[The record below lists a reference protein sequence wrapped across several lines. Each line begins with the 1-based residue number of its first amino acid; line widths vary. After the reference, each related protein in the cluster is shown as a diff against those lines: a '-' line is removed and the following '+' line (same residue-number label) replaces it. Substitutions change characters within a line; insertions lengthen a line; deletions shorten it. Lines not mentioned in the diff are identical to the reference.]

1 MTRLSRGC
9 VCGLPPICFRTRGCA
24 RAASLIHGRLSR
36 GSALWPPHDL
46 FQYKRACHRSLPKS
60 CAGASRSHCA
70 SYLGLPFVGSSPSV
84 SMREGAPGDHS
95 GPNFDR
101 CQQHLR
107 GNLPLHLGGAWAE
120 PRRTAQRRSRK
131 SCPKKLSKKSSKPP
145 AGQMCRAHVPLAV
158 VVDLR
163 RSNG

>member
-1 MTRLSRGC
+1 MTS
-9 VCGLPPICFRTRGCA
+9 
-24 RAASLIHGRLSR
+24 
-36 GSALWPPHDL
+36 
-46 FQYKRACHRSLPKS
+46 Q
-60 CAGASRSHCA
+60 
-70 SYLGLPFVGSSPSV
+70 SPSGTLPGTRQEGKIGLLFALGAFQGRQGEFWGRPGPL
-84 SMREGAPGDHS
+84 REAGERPKGGRGEAPGAQGPPTGLQEPFWSDFGPAGERF

-107 GNLPLHLGGAWAE
+107 GNLLLHLRGAWAE

-131 SCPKKLSKKSSKPP
+131 SCRKKLSKKSSKPS

>member
-1 MTRLSRGC
+1 MFVNTFWAFFSFPPRAPPGPSRG
-9 VCGLPPICFRTRGCA
+9 PA
-24 RAASLIHGRLSR
+24 RRVKSVYVSLLGRSKAAKVNF
-36 GSALWPPHDL
+36 WD
-46 FQYKRACHRSLPKS
+46 
-60 CAGASRSHCA
+60 
-70 SYLGLPFVGSSPSV
+70 
-84 SMREGAPGDHS
+84 APGLSGRQESGPREAPGEATGAQGPPTGLQEPFWSDFGPAGERF

-107 GNLPLHLGGAWAE
+107 GNLLYLRGAWAE

-131 SCPKKLSKKSSKPP
+131 SCRKKLSRKSSKPP

-163 RSNG
+163 RSNGQE